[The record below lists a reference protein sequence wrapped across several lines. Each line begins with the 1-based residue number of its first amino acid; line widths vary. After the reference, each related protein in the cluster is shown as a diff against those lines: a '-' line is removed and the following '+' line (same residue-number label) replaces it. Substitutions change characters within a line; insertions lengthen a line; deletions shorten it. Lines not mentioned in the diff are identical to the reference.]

1 MFSWLVAAIG
11 EPMNQPGIAMEGE
24 DDRPVLGEELVEQA
38 RALAHEL
45 AGWRPA
51 AILASPRRRAVQT
64 AAEIASA
71 VSQRAEID
79 PRLDDIDYGDW
90 TGLSQAEV
98 AMRWADDFTRW
109 EVAPDTLTL
118 PRGEAVAQVATRIGE
133 AVAEAA
139 FRFPGKTVVL
149 VTHDVTIRLVLC
161 HMLTAPLAGMHRIR
175 IGLASLTALTLGAG
189 PVIERVNDRHHLAA
203 LEAAPGTSPT

>member
-1 MFSWLVAAIG
+1 MSHGICPQPMQPTTQVTTVLLARHG
-11 EPMNQPGIAMEGE
+11 ETTLNVEGRFRGRA
-24 DDRPVLGEELVEQA
+24 DPALTAGGVEQA

-98 AMRWADDFTRW
+98 AMRWADDFARW

-133 AVAEAA
+133 AVAAAA
-139 FRFPGKTVVL
+139 FRFPGKT

-175 IGLASLTALTLGAG
+175 IGLASLTVLTLGGG
-189 PVIERVNDRHHLAA
+189 PVIERVNG
-203 LEAAPGTSPT
+203 E